1 MNVWQEQLTPNIW
14 LVGVG
19 GRLDQN
25 LSPQLEEQLLALL
38 ARGENQL
45 VVDLTQ
51 VSYINSGGL
60 RCLVSAWRRAQR
72 QDGNLFLCGLNT
84 RLQEIF
90 SIIGFNDVFRIF
102 PASGDAVAAFETDD
116 SVGKTRANLG
126 ES

>member
-1 MNVWQEQLTPNIW
+1 MSVWQERLSPNVW

-25 LSPQLEEQLLALL
+25 LSPQLEEKLLDLL
-38 ARGENQL
+38 TKGENQL

-72 QDGNLFLCGLNT
+72 QEGNVVLCGLNA

-90 SIIGFNDVFRIF
+90 SMIGFDDVFQIF
-102 PASGDAVAAFETDD
+102 PVSTDAVASFEIGDAT
-116 SVGKTRANLG
+116 G
-126 ES
+126 